1 MKDIDIMAHMQTAQP
16 PKAAQAG
23 ITEWRRIVAE
33 LDWDRLPQLLAEN
46 VTYRSPADY
55 EPYQGKETMAAILR
69 VVFGI
74 MEDFTYLRHFSSGT
88 GYVLE
93 FSTRVGDA
101 RLSGADFVEFDDDG
115 KITDF
120 MVMMRPAD
128 AVQILSSQA
137 ATRMAAD

>member
-1 MKDIDIMAHMQTAQP
+1 MADMQTAQP
-16 PKAAQAG
+16 PEAAQAG

-33 LDWDRLPQLLAEN
+33 RDWDRLPELLTEN
-46 VTYRSPADY
+46 VAYRSPADF
-55 EPYQGKETMAAILR
+55 EPYQGKDTMVAILR

-74 MEDFTYLRHFSSGT
+74 MEDFTYLRHFGSGT

-101 RLSGADFVEFDDDG
+101 HLVGADFVEFDENG

-120 MVMMRPAD
+120 MVMMRPAG
-128 AVQILSSQA
+128 AVQILASQA
-137 ATRMAAD
+137 AQRMAAG

>member
-1 MKDIDIMAHMQTAQP
+1 MADNQTAQP
-16 PKAAQAG
+16 PEAARAG

-33 LDWDRLPQLLAEN
+33 RDWDRLPELLTEN
-46 VTYRSPADY
+46 VTYRSPADF
-55 EPYQGKETMAAILR
+55 EPYRGKDMMAAILR

-93 FSTRVGDA
+93 FGTRVGDA
-101 RLSGADFVEFDDDG
+101 RLVGADFVEFDEDG

-120 MVMMRPAD
+120 MVMMRPAG
-128 AVQILSSQA
+128 AVQILASQA
-137 ATRMAAD
+137 TARLAAG

>member
-1 MKDIDIMAHMQTAQP
+1 MADTQKAQP
-16 PKAAQAG
+16 HEAAQAG

-33 LDWDRLPQLLAEN
+33 LDWDRLPELLAEN
-46 VTYRSPADY
+46 VAYRSPADF
-55 EPYQGKETMAAILR
+55 EPYQGKDTMVAILR

-93 FSTRVGDA
+93 FSTRIGDA
-101 RLSGADFVEFDDDG
+101 RLVGADFVEFDEDG

-120 MVMMRPAD
+120 MVMMRPAG
-128 AVQILSSQA
+128 AVQILASEA
-137 ATRMAAD
+137 AKRMAAG

>member
-1 MKDIDIMAHMQTAQP
+1 MADVQTSQP
-16 PKAAQAG
+16 PEAAQAG

-33 LDWDRLPQLLAEN
+33 LDWDRLPELLAES
-46 VTYRSPADY
+46 VAYRSPADL
-55 EPYQGKETMAAILR
+55 EPYQGKDTMVAILR

-101 RLSGADFVEFDDDG
+101 RLSGADFVEFDEDG

-120 MVMMRPAD
+120 MVMMRPAG
-128 AVQILSSQA
+128 AVQLLASEA
-137 ATRMAAD
+137 ARRMATG

>member
-1 MKDIDIMAHMQTAQP
+1 MADMQTAQP
-16 PKAAQAG
+16 PEAAQAG

-33 LDWDRLPQLLAEN
+33 RDWDQLPELLTEN
-46 VTYRSPADY
+46 VAYRSPADF
-55 EPYQGKETMAAILR
+55 EPHQGKDTMVAILR

-74 MEDFTYLRHFSSGT
+74 MEDFTYLRHFGSQT

-101 RLSGADFVEFDDDG
+101 RLVGADFVEFDENG

-120 MVMMRPAD
+120 MVMMRPAG
-128 AVQILSSQA
+128 AVQILASQA
-137 ATRMAAD
+137 AQRMAAG